1 MSEEWRDREEC
12 SETKRKTESASLYN
26 SEGEELQTNKKKRR
40 GRNFLGKCYSVTTVL
55 QVLSPFLPWLACLT
69 AVWVVH
75 MHYLITYS
83 LLTTCYPFLLSFFL
97 RLLYSQWIWN
107 STHLSFFSLFR
118 LHTEAAITVASS
130 ASMGPKSSFHL

>member
-1 MSEEWRDREEC
+1 MRSHVGTPKWVRNGDIERSTRRQRE
-12 SETKRKTESASLYN
+12 KQRKSASLYN
-26 SEGEELQTNKKKRR
+26 IEGEELQTNKKKRR

-83 LLTTCYPFLLSFFL
+83 FLTTCYPFLLSFFV
-97 RLLYSQWIWN
+97 S
-107 STHLSFFSLFR
+107 STRNESETQHICHFLAYFVY
-118 LHTEAAITVASS
+118 TQ
-130 ASMGPKSSFHL
+130 KQQ